1 MNINIFEFIQI
12 IFRKTEESMFGRD
25 RRNMVHASINHLL
38 YTIGTSHS
46 VALSYSLNSHITNI
60 LVMGE
65 EQ

>member
-1 MNINIFEFIQI
+1 
-12 IFRKTEESMFGRD
+12 MFGRD